1 MNQCITCQVGAK
13 LTGACPAIGAVMN
26 DPVCRMFFGLRLTLL
41 KVAIEVTARL
51 LPWGIC
57 LDTFDDFLV
66 VDKAFE
72 EFLPF

>member
-1 MNQCITCQVGAK
+1 MHRRTKHDDRIE
-13 LTGACPAIGAVMN
+13 
-26 DPVCRMFFGLRLTLL
+26 LRS
-41 KVAIEVTARL
+41 VSNVSEVHIDFDFSVLSMVTSRL

-72 EFLPF
+72 EFLPFFG